1 MSIFSDATAIL
12 QARWAEELVDSCVIK
27 EVTGQTLN
35 TTTGVY
41 AVTYSTTYSGPCLV
55 RPARATGVQAGQQQ
69 TEVRMYSV
77 YVPHTTTSLEPDLL
91 VDVSSSDGYLNGRQL
106 VVRNVRGDS
115 YPAVR
120 ELECEDTQNA

>member
-1 MSIFSDATAIL
+1 VSLFSAAVETL

-27 EVTGQTLN
+27 AVSGQTLN

-41 AVTYSTTYSGPCLV
+41 AVTYSTTYSGECLV
-55 RPARATGVQAGQQQ
+55 RPSRHSGVQFGQQQ

-77 YVPHTTTSLEPDLL
+77 FVPHTTTALEPDLL
-91 VDVSSSDGYLNGRQL
+91 VDVTSTDGYLTGRQL

-115 YPAVR
+115 YPAIR
-120 ELECEDTQNA
+120 ELECEDTQNV